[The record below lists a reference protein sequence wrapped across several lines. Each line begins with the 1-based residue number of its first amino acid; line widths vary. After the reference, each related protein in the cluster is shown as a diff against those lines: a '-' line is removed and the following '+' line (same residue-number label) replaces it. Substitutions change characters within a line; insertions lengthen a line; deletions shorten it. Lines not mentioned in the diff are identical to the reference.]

1 MDSPHEPAPDAPAAR
16 ALLQSVLRHSS
27 TEGALIRARE
37 TAGESDE
44 AEQAVA
50 ALAAGL
56 RVSASEALA
65 ALSEDDWRQLAREL
79 RDEAQGVPEPAI
91 A

>member
-1 MDSPHEPAPDAPAAR
+1 MDSPHEPSPEAPAAR

-44 AEQAVA
+44 AEQALTT
-50 ALAAGL
+50 LAAGL
-56 RVSASEALA
+56 RVSVNEALA
-65 ALSEDDWRQLAREL
+65 ALSDDDWRQLAREL
-79 RDEAQGVPEPAI
+79 RDEAQSVPEPAV